1 MNVVGV
7 SGKNIN
13 KSIARLLSIIAI
25 VSFLVSHGI
34 LNTVYSMKNISNK
47 KLVMLIVSII
57 CIILLIT
64 PICNAGLSVKDLIK
78 KNDIPKINDYQE
90 ATGTEYW
97 ALIFAVGIYKNHPDQ
112 DRPSMLEAA
121 DNLYDVL
128 VDSAQWQ
135 PDHIHKVTGSQA
147 TGQNL
152 IKELI
157 WLIQSEDSDDMSLI
171 YIATHGS
178 PLKNA
183 NGMPVDLPPKDEA
196 DGADEILVMYDGFDK
211 WYAFI
216 WDDLLNFF
224 LNLLD
229 SQGVCLIVDSCYSGG
244 FNDCPYGET
253 MPEYTVESFVK
264 GFAEDVATQGRVVL
278 MSSEEFTPSWGS
290 YFSEFLTYG
299 FEGYADLFGNG
310 DGINSAE
317 EAFNFAKPW
326 VELFTEGRQHPTI
339 MDLYSGEFPV
349 TS

>member
-1 MNVVGV
+1 M
-7 SGKNIN
+7 KN
-13 KSIARLLSIIAI
+13 KS
-25 VSFLVSHGI
+25 
-34 LNTVYSMKNISNK
+34 NISLTM
-47 KLVMLIVSII
+47 LVISIV
-57 CIILLIT
+57 CIALLIT
-64 PICNAGLSVKDLIK
+64 PVCNAGLSAKDIIK
-78 KNDIPKINDYQE
+78 KNNRVNMPRINGFQE
-90 ATGTEYW
+90 TAGTEYW

-135 PDHIHKVTGSQA
+135 PDHIHKVTGGQA

-157 WLIQSEDSDDMSLI
+157 WLIQSEDADDMTLV
-171 YIATHGS
+171 YITTHGS

-224 LNLLD
+224 LSLLE
-229 SQGVCLIVDSCYSGG
+229 SKGVCLIVDSCYSGG
-244 FNDCPYGET
+244 FNDHPYEGT
-253 MPEYTVESFVK
+253 MTEYTVESFVE
-264 GFAEDVATQGRVVL
+264 GFVEDVATQGRVVL
-278 MSSEEFTPSWGS
+278 MSSEESTLSWGS
-290 YFSEFLTYG
+290 YFSDFLIEG
-299 FEGYADLFGNG
+299 FWGGADLFGNG

-317 EAFNFAKPW
+317 EAFYFAKPW

>member
-1 MNVVGV
+1 
-7 SGKNIN
+7 
-13 KSIARLLSIIAI
+13 
-25 VSFLVSHGI
+25 
-34 LNTVYSMKNISNK
+34 MKNSSNMKFIMLAIS
-47 KLVMLIVSII
+47 IV
-57 CIILLIT
+57 CIALLIS
-64 PICNAGLSVKDLIK
+64 PVCNAGLSAKDLIK
-78 KNDIPKINDYQE
+78 KNNRTNIPKINDYQE
-90 ATGTEYW
+90 AAGTEYW

-171 YIATHGS
+171 YITTHGS

-224 LNLLD
+224 LSLLD

-244 FNDCPYGET
+244 FNDYPYEGT

-264 GFAEDVATQGRVVL
+264 GFAEDVVTQGRIVL
-278 MSSEEFTPSWGS
+278 MSCQENEVSYGS
-290 YFSEFLTYG
+290 QFSELLIDG
-299 FEGYADLFGNG
+299 FWGLADFFGNG

-317 EAFNFAKPW
+317 ESFAYAEFW
-326 VELFTEGRQHPTI
+326 LDLMGNQHPTI

>member
-1 MNVVGV
+1 MMGA
-7 SGKNIN
+7 KEMKN
-13 KSIARLLSIIAI
+13 KS
-25 VSFLVSHGI
+25 
-34 LNTVYSMKNISNK
+34 NISLTM
-47 KLVMLIVSII
+47 LVISIV
-57 CIILLIT
+57 CIALLIT
-64 PICNAGLSVKDLIK
+64 PVCNAGLSAKDIIK
-78 KNDIPKINDYQE
+78 KNNRVNIPKINDCQE

-121 DNLYDVL
+121 DNLYEVL
-128 VDSAQWQ
+128 VNSPEWQ

-157 WLIQSEDSDDMSLI
+157 WLIQSEDADDMTLV
-171 YIATHGS
+171 YITTHGS

-224 LNLLD
+224 LSLLD

-244 FNDCPYGET
+244 FNDHPYEGT
-253 MPEYTVESFVK
+253 MTEYTVESFAV
-264 GFAEDVATQGRVVL
+264 GLAEEVATQGRIVL
-278 MSSEEFTPSWGS
+278 MSCQENEVSYGSQFSGFLIDGFWG
-290 YFSEFLTYG
+290 L
-299 FEGYADLFGNG
+299 ADFFGNG

-317 EAFNFAKPW
+317 EAFVYAEFW
-326 VELFTEGRQHPTI
+326 LDLMGEQHPTI
-339 MDLYSGEFPV
+339 YDLYPGEFPI
-349 TS
+349 TT